1 MKKRYLY
8 ALLFS
13 APALLAAVIIATVL
27 FGAVAGL
34 LWIFVFG
41 DNPWPPAADT
51 VLTAVLVLAC
61 VVLWAGLLY
70 AAYVVGK
77 KQEAQAAPN
86 TRPVMIA
93 VGATVLLVLL
103 AVAHQWRVG
112 NLGPRSDGELCADF
126 CRDQGFAGSGMP
138 PRDAGAATC
147 SCFDAQGRESVQ
159 VPIGEITARQGQ

>member
-8 ALLFS
+8 VLLFS
-13 APALLAAVIIATVL
+13 APALLAAVIIATML
-27 FGAVAGL
+27 FGAAAGL

-41 DNPWPPAADT
+41 DNPWPESAGM
-51 VLTAVLVLAC
+51 VLTAVLVLAGTA
-61 VVLWAGLLY
+61 LWGGMLY

-77 KQEAQAAPN
+77 KQETQAALNP
-86 TRPVMIA
+86 RHAMIA

-112 NLGPRSDGELCADF
+112 NLGQKSAGELCADF

-147 SCFDAQGRESVQ
+147 SCFDAQGRETVQ
-159 VPIGEITARQGQ
+159 MPMGEITARQGK